1 MRVTRGK
8 LLLVH
13 FSASPVGFFS
23 SLVRYLFLFT
33 TLLAS
38 SVFGCGIGW
47 TEPKSHF
54 EGVDYQG
61 HVMQV
66 EKLGDLDA
74 GKGLFLP
81 IFAVFTSHSGNNSPY
96 AGHGWTVPLL
106 ESRMLQVDE
115 NGFKL
120 DQPDG
125 WFRMFGRD
133 KNNPTI
139 LNGQGGWKAEIRG
152 DTITAWADCGSKLVF
167 NKGRLVS
174 MQLKERKFDFL
185 YEGNRV
191 SEIREGNLPV
201 LRVEKEAITGEV
213 TGFRLADNRQI
224 GLERSQR
231 PRVQVINNQN
241 LVGGMDQGLSKI
253 TQADGSVRTIE
264 YGVDDKLNPTMKLG
278 DRLIVWN
285 PASKKIVK
293 DGDWTYDIKPGA
305 GPFDNAAIGRRNAKN
320 QSEFWHRDGA
330 KGEEI
335 VQGIDGIKSVTTW
348 FTSGYLAGAIRKKEE
363 ISRGAGR
370 LVFLASYDES
380 GKLIRETMSN
390 GDINRIYY
398 DEKGLVESVIC
409 VTKDGTEKQSM
420 SFDES
425 RLSAL
430 KNSDGFSI
438 EYFYDTEGSEVRRV
452 SRLDSDPKQMGQAD
466 RQNIVVSREVVYSSD
481 RSKKVTF
488 ASNGITAEYSFDSTG
503 KLIGILKQ

>member
-1 MRVTRGK
+1 MAYACLSRPFTSFTVKR
-8 LLLVH
+8 LLLP
-13 FSASPVGFFS
+13 A
-23 SLVRYLFLFT
+23 LFLPS
-33 TLLAS
+33 LLL
-38 SVFGCGIGW
+38 GCGIGW

-61 HVMQV
+61 HVLQV

-74 GKGLFLP
+74 GKGLSLP
-81 IFAVFTSHSGNNSPY
+81 IFAVFSSQSGNNSPY

-115 NGFKL
+115 SGFKL

-125 WFRMFGRD
+125 WFRIFGRD
-133 KNNPTI
+133 KNNPNI

-174 MQLKERKFDFL
+174 MQLKDRKFDFL

-224 GLERSQR
+224 GLQRSQR

-241 LVGGMDQGLSKI
+241 LVGGMDQSLCRI
-253 TQADGSVRTIE
+253 TQADCTVRTFE
-264 YGVDDKLNPTMKLG
+264 YAVDDKLNPTMKLG
-278 DRLIVWN
+278 GRLIVWN
-285 PASKKIVK
+285 PASKKIIK

-335 VQGIDGIKSVTTW
+335 VQGIDGVKKVTSW
-348 FTSGYLAGAIRKKEE
+348 FTSGKLAGKIRKVEE
-363 ISRGAGR
+363 IRGNVTNVLRQLSYNEEGR
-370 LVFLASYDES
+370 LVREVSGDGRAETFTYDQDGNRFSSSNPLPSSEELDRIEQTWKAIIESSTADNAKRQDALYDLALFYIGRRHESAKARDLAQLITNQQRRFNVILQSYDHDQSLTSEEKITHYQRLQ
-380 GKLIRETMSN
+380 GEYPNARE
-390 GDINRIYY
+390 
-398 DEKGLVESVIC
+398 
-409 VTKDGTEKQSM
+409 
-420 SFDES
+420 
-425 RLSAL
+425 
-430 KNSDGFSI
+430 
-438 EYFYDTEGSEVRRV
+438 
-452 SRLDSDPKQMGQAD
+452 RLD
-466 RQNIVVSREVVYSSD
+466 R
-481 RSKKVTF
+481 
-488 ASNGITAEYSFDSTG
+488 
-503 KLIGILKQ
+503 LIQIRNNEI